1 MDSYYIES
9 PRTHL
14 EPDGME
20 FFLQHNGPKTV
31 SAGAHIHDAV
41 EFLYIRQGSYIARAD
56 GAEYTLHPGDLI
68 LFCAN
73 SIHHVVTGSCADN
86 CYYVIKILPTVLMN
100 LSPKG
105 IGAGYLLRFT
115 LNRPDQKRVWTRG
128 ELEADVKILSV
139 LNSLIQ
145 EKETGCYGSEALIKL
160 KMAELLLL
168 ILRAD
173 VSQRPDA
180 PEPEITG
187 RIFAA
192 MRYVREHFSEDIDE
206 QVLARELGLSYSY
219 FSRSFQ
225 RVTGMR
231 FRKYLNAVRVDRAE
245 QMLLTTD
252 RSVTEVAFLCGYN
265 HVSYFISV
273 YRKFKGTTPHRTGL
287 SSKLQ

>member
-1 MDSYYIES
+1 MDKYYVES

-20 FFLQHNGPKTV
+20 FFLQHNGPNAV

-41 EFLYIRQGSYIARAD
+41 EFLYIRQGSYTARVD
-56 GAEYTLHPGDLI
+56 GTEYALHPGDLI

-73 SIHHVVTGSCADN
+73 SIHHVATGPSADN
-86 CYYVIKILPTVLMN
+86 NYYVIKILPSVLMH
-100 LSPKG
+100 LAPQGKA
-105 IGAGYLLRFT
+105 AGYLLRFT
-115 LNRPDQKRVWTRG
+115 LNRPGQKCLWTRA

-139 LNSLIQ
+139 LNSLLE
-145 EKETGCYGSEALIKL
+145 EKASGSYGSEAIIKL

-173 VSQRPDA
+173 APQRPDV

-192 MRYVREHFSEDIDE
+192 MGYVRGHFSEDIDE
-206 QVLARELGLSYSY
+206 QKLARELGLSYSY
-219 FSRSFQ
+219 FSRCFQ

-231 FRKYLNAVRVDRAE
+231 FRQYLNTVRIDRAE
-245 QMLLTTD
+245 QLLLTTD
-252 RSVTEVAFLCGYN
+252 LPVTQVASLCGYN

-273 YRKFKGTTPHRTGL
+273 YRKRKGTTPHRAGL
-287 SSKLQ
+287 SSNMQ